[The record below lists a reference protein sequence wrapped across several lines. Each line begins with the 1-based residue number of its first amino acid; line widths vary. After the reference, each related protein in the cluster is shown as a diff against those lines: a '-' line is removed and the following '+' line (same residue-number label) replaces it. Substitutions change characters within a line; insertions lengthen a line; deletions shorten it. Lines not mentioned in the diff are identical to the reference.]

1 MARYEI
7 RFTKEAAKDVKK
19 LTPSLKTKLKNLLLH
34 EIAVDPYCG
43 KKLIGDLQGFFS
55 FRLSYKDRIVYT
67 IDEKHRII
75 FIHRARTHY
84 GD

>member
-1 MARYEI
+1 LAKYEI

-19 LTPSLKTKLKNLLLH
+19 LTSNLKTKLKHILLH

-43 KKLIGDLQGFFS
+43 KKLVGDLQDFFS
-55 FRLSYKDRIVYT
+55 FRLSYKDRVVYT
-67 IDEKHRII
+67 IDKKRHLI
-75 FIHRARTHY
+75 FVHQARTHY